1 MKKSRLFQKGILLG
15 MLFVFS
21 CTHTEPRNKGTHNQ
35 EGNYQGGPSPAL
47 GNGTP
52 PAPPEGG
59 FSGTKPP
66 DGFGKQP
73 PMAQGNPGGAPGTP
87 GPMPQQMANKNTII
101 KLITAVLTVTTKDY
115 YLENTTI
122 TSSKANT
129 SALYF
134 RNSSKGILRNLN
146 LQKIGGNTTSE
157 EGSNFFGLN
166 AVLLGTEESEVQVE
180 NSQIFSNADGAN
192 AVFATGI
199 GTKISLKG
207 VKVETTMNSSRGVD
221 ATEGG
226 YIEGTGLVISTR
238 GAHSAGIA
246 TDRGRG
252 IIQISESVV
261 ETRGEGSP
269 GIYSTGTIE
278 VKNSRLVAYGSEGAV
293 VEGKN
298 SIKLEEVELIG
309 HKKAGVMLY
318 QSFSGDAEQG
328 IAQFSMIGGQLEA
341 KEGPLFYVTNTE
353 AQVYLENVQ
362 LTGTSGILIKAGSDR
377 WGIPGKNGGNVIMTV
392 KDQEMEGLIIAEKG
406 SSILIRL
413 TGKSQ
418 FKGSIQGAAIDL
430 EASSLWEVTGDSEV
444 RYFGSINSFT
454 DLQSRIQ
461 NKGYTIKYDALDT
474 HNKYLAGKTYQ
485 LAGGG
490 TLTPNK

>member
-1 MKKSRLFQKGILLG
+1 MLLG
-15 MLFVFS
+15 ILFVFS
-21 CTHTEPRNKGTHNQ
+21 CTHTEPRNQGAYDK
-35 EGNYQGGPSPAL
+35 EGNYQGGPPPAF

-52 PAPPEGG
+52 PAPP
-59 FSGTKPP
+59 
-66 DGFGKQP
+66 DGSGKQP
-73 PMAQGNPGGAPGTP
+73 PMAHGNSGGSPGSMPP
-87 GPMPQQMANKNTII
+87 GPMPQQMADKSTIG

-115 YLENTTI
+115 SLENTTI
-122 TSSKANT
+122 TSSRANT
-129 SALYF
+129 SAIYF
-134 RNSSKGILRNLN
+134 RNSSKGTLRNLI
-146 LQKIGGNTTSE
+146 LQKKGGDTTSE

-166 AVLLGTEESEVQVE
+166 AVLLGTEKSEVQVE
-180 NSQIFSNADGAN
+180 NSQIFSQADGAN
-192 AVFATGI
+192 AVFANGT
-199 GTKISLKG
+199 GTKIYLKG
-207 VKVETTMNSSRGVD
+207 VKIETIMNSSRGVD

-226 YIEGTGLVISTR
+226 YIEGTGLIISTQ

-252 IIQISESVV
+252 TIQISESIV
-261 ETRGEGSP
+261 ETHGEGSP

-318 QSFSGDAEQG
+318 QSFSGDAEEG
-328 IAQFSMIGGQLEA
+328 IAQFSMRGGQLET

-353 AQVYLENVQ
+353 AQVYLENVH
-362 LTGTSGILIKAGSDR
+362 LTGAAGILIQAGSDR
-377 WGIPGKNGGNVIMTV
+377 WGIPGKNGGNVTVTV
-392 KDQEMEGLIIAEKG
+392 KDQELEGLIVAEKG
-406 SSILIRL
+406 SSILIKL
-413 TGKSQ
+413 TGGSHL
-418 FKGSIQGAAIDL
+418 KGTLQGAAIDL
-430 EASSLWEVTGDSEV
+430 ETSCLWEVTGDSEV
-444 RYFGSINSFT
+444 RYFGSITSLS

-461 NKGYTIKYDALDT
+461 DKGYTIKYDALDT

-485 LAGGG
+485 LPGGG